1 MSDSTELG
9 CRKAGSPVVANDN
22 YRQQTIDVVIVDAD
36 AGQRRVLAGL
46 IADNALDRYQPFPC
60 ASPAEALASGC
71 DMSRAI
77 MLADL
82 ETIGG
87 ACHIPEIA
95 GATSRVIATSAAG
108 SLNVAV
114 AAMKAGAFDFLPKP
128 IGAKALIQGLE
139 AAVSSWTGNS
149 KPQPNT
155 RPFSQSK
162 STRPATTDFAGF
174 VGRSPAMRTVYE
186 QIQRMAPSRAPVFI
200 TGESGTGK
208 EVAAEAIHGNAGSED
223 RPFVALNCSAIPR
236 ELMESE
242 IFGHVR
248 GAFTG
253 ASENRAGAAEIADG
267 GTLFLDELAEMDLGL
282 QAKLLRFIQT
292 GSFRRVGGNELKHVD
307 VRIVSATN
315 RDPFAEVEA
324 GRFRADLFYRL
335 HVLPIPLPPLRERR
349 DDILPLAEAFLAR
362 YATEEGRSFRGF
374 DAVAAALI
382 RACPWPGNVRQ
393 LQNVVRQI
401 VVLHDGSEVTAEM
414 LPRGLAGTDDRT
426 ASALRYRE
434 MPSAE
439 PDAIVPYREQERQ
452 IIETALAAFDGNIP
466 RAAAALEI
474 SASTIYRKR
483 QTWLDRLSA

>member
-1 MSDSTELG
+1 
-9 CRKAGSPVVANDN
+9 
-22 YRQQTIDVVIVDAD
+22 
-36 AGQRRVLAGL
+36 
-46 IADNALDRYQPFPC
+46 
-60 ASPAEALASGC
+60 
-71 DMSRAI
+71 
-77 MLADL
+77 
-82 ETIGG
+82 
-87 ACHIPEIA
+87 
-95 GATSRVIATSAAG
+95 
-108 SLNVAV
+108 
-114 AAMKAGAFDFLPKP
+114 
-128 IGAKALIQGLE
+128 
-139 AAVSSWTGNS
+139 
-149 KPQPNT
+149 
-155 RPFSQSK
+155 
-162 STRPATTDFAGF
+162 
-174 VGRSPAMRTVYE
+174 
-186 QIQRMAPSRAPVFI
+186 
-200 TGESGTGK
+200 
-208 EVAAEAIHGNAGSED
+208 
-223 RPFVALNCSAIPR
+223 
-236 ELMESE
+236 
-242 IFGHVR
+242 
-248 GAFTG
+248 
-253 ASENRAGAAEIADG
+253 
-267 GTLFLDELAEMDLGL
+267 MDLGL

-401 VVLHDGSEVTAEM
+401 VVLHDGSEVTADDAATGS
-414 LPRGLAGTDDRT
+414 RRRTDDRT
-426 ASALRYRE
+426 ASALQYRE